1 VEAPTADASP
11 AFWMVLLGVVLAYPR
26 QRMLW
31 LQCSHQD
38 YQGKRT
44 SKQAVLLNRHIIVG
58 ICGGIASY
66 KAVELVSQLQQA
78 GALVDVIMTE
88 HAEDFVRP
96 LTFATMSHRRVY
108 VDLWEPSGQ
117 AAETH
122 IALAEQAELLT
133 IVPAT
138 ANTIAKLA
146 NGIADNMLTAVALAT
161 KAPLLLAPAMHGN
174 MYMHPA
180 TQVNLALLR
189 QRGVVI
195 VEPLV
200 GRLASGAVGPGRLPE
215 TTTLLGAINMV
226 LGRNGDLAGRRVVV
240 TAGGTRE
247 PLDPVRYIGN
257 RSSGKMGYALATEA
271 RDRGAAVVL
280 ISGPVAL
287 EAPYGVELRTV
298 ETAMQMRDA
307 VHNVVVDADVL
318 VMSAAVADFR
328 SAAPA
333 AQKLKK
339 GRGGG
344 GLDGE
349 DGFSLRL
356 VRNPDILEELA
367 KTPDRQTGNGGS
379 QRHLVRVGF
388 AAETND
394 LISNAR
400 AKLAGK
406 RLDLLVAND
415 VSRPDSG
422 FGTETNKVLIFH
434 ANGTMEDL
442 PVMPKTELAA
452 AIWDRVVSLL
462 QV

>member
-1 VEAPTADASP
+1 
-11 AFWMVLLGVVLAYPR
+11 M
-26 QRMLW
+26 
-31 LQCSHQD
+31 
-38 YQGKRT
+38 
-44 SKQAVLLNRHIIVG
+44 LLNRRIIVG

-108 VDLWEPSGQ
+108 ADLWEPSGQ

-122 IALAEQAELLT
+122 IVLAEQAELLA

-146 NGIADNMLTAVALAT
+146 SGITDNMLTAVALAT
-161 KAPLLLAPAMHGN
+161 RAPLLLAPAMYGD

-180 TQVNLALLR
+180 TQANLALLR
-189 QRGVVI
+189 QRGAVI

-215 TTTLLGAINMV
+215 TPALLGAIRMA

-240 TAGGTRE
+240 TAGGTQE
-247 PLDPVRYIGN
+247 PIDPVRYIGN

-271 RDRGAAVVL
+271 RDRGATVTL

-287 EAPYGVELRTV
+287 ETPYSVELHTV
-298 ETAMQMRDA
+298 ETTMQMRDA
-307 VHNVVVDADVL
+307 VHDAVAGADVL

-333 AQKLKK
+333 PQKLKK
-339 GRGGG
+339 GPGGG
-344 GLDGE
+344 GPGGE
-349 DGFSLRL
+349 EGLSLRL

-367 KTPDRQTGNGGS
+367 HTADQQTENGRS
-379 QRHLVRVGF
+379 QRYLVRVGF

-394 LISNAR
+394 LISNAK
-400 AKLAGK
+400 AKLVEK

-422 FGTETNKVLIFH
+422 FGTETNKVLIFY
-434 ANGTMEDL
+434 ANGTIEDL

-462 QV
+462 RA